1 MFDLRYHVVS
11 LAAVF
16 LALVLGVLLGVGIS
30 ETGRVDEVERDA
42 YEARIADL
50 QERVQAAE
58 AEDVGT
64 ERELRAAQEI
74 VDRAYPALIADRLS
88 GLRVAR
94 VYVGP
99 AEDGAISS
107 GVDKLL
113 KDGGASGAPYLRALK
128 VPIDPEG
135 IERALEGRT
144 EFARYDGV
152 DRFSEIG
159 AGLAEELL
167 SEGDTP
173 LWDALSSQLVLNE
186 EGSGSRAPDAVVV
199 ARTVEPQQGET
210 AALLAGFYKRL
221 ASGGIPVVAV
231 EAVETKPTGVPSY
244 RRQGLA
250 TVDSVD
256 TRIGRLAAALVLGG
270 SAPGSYGLKAGADR
284 LLPQEI
290 EPVQPATTASG

>member
-58 AEDVGT
+58 TEDVAS

-74 VDRAYPALIADRLS
+74 VDRAYPALIAERLA
-88 GLRVAR
+88 GMHVAR

-99 AEDGAISS
+99 VADGAISS

-113 KDGGASGAPYLRALK
+113 KDGGASGSPYLRALK
-128 VPIDPEG
+128 VPIDPDA
-135 IERALEGRT
+135 IDRALEGRT

-152 DRFSEIG
+152 DRFSEVG

-199 ARTVEPQQGET
+199 GRTVEPQEGET
-210 AALLAGFYKRL
+210 AALLAGFYERL
-221 ASGGIPVVAV
+221 ASGGVPVVAV
-231 EAVETKPTGVPSY
+231 EAVESRPTGVPSY

-250 TVDSVD
+250 TVDSID

-270 SAPGSYGLKAGADR
+270 APPGSYGLKAGADR
-284 LLPQEI
+284 LLPREI